1 LIEEKNKM
9 TKKLKK
15 IGVLTSGG
23 DSPGMNACIRAVTR
37 TAIFHDIDV
46 VGFRFGYKGVINMD
60 FRPMG
65 SRSVSN
71 IIQRGGTILGSSRC
85 KDFETEAG
93 LFRAA
98 ENLRE
103 MSLDAL
109 MVIGGNGS
117 LKGAQALMKHWDGQI
132 IGLPGTIDNDLGG
145 TDFTIGYF
153 TALDAIDKIRD
164 TAEAFD
170 RIFLVEVMGR
180 KSGDIAMGVG
190 ISGGAEEILI
200 PEGPEKLEVVGKR
213 IVDAKKRGKVS
224 YIIIVAEGYCEG
236 GAIEVSRRLKEI
248 TSYECSPCVLGHI
261 QRGGSPI
268 AHDRFM
274 GTRLGAHSVMAA
286 MDGANGVLVGV
297 CKGEIKLTPFDEIDE
312 EKQIFD
318 PEYWMKINAMLTR

>member
-1 LIEEKNKM
+1 MAK
-9 TKKLKK
+9 TLKK

-37 TAIFHDIDV
+37 TALYHEIEV
-46 VGFRFGYKGVINMD
+46 VGFRFGYRGVLEMD

-93 LFRAA
+93 LYKAG

-103 MSLDAL
+103 IGVDGL

-117 LKGAQALMKHWDGQI
+117 LKGADALMKFWDGQV

-153 TALDAIDKIRD
+153 TAVDTGLDAIDKIRD

-170 RIFLVEVMGR
+170 RIFIVEVMGR

-190 ISGGAEEILI
+190 ISGGAEEILV
-200 PEGPEKLEVVGKR
+200 PDNSESLEAVAKR
-213 IVDAKKRGKVS
+213 IIDAKQRGKVS
-224 YIIIVAEGYCEG
+224 YIMVVAEGYCEG
-236 GAIEVSRRLKEI
+236 GAFEVSRRLKEI
-248 TSYECSPCVLGHI
+248 TSFDCKPCVLGHI

-268 AHDRFM
+268 AHDRYM
-274 GTRLGAHSVMAA
+274 GTRLGAHAVIAA

-297 CKGEIKLTPFDEIDE
+297 CKGEVKLTPFKEIDAD
-312 EKQIFD
+312 KHAFKT
-318 PEYWMKINAMLTR
+318 EYWLKINEMLTR

>member
-1 LIEEKNKM
+1 M
-9 TKKLKK
+9 TKTLKK

-37 TAIFHDIDV
+37 TALYHEVEV
-46 VGFRFGYKGVINMD
+46 VGFRFGYRGVLEMD
-60 FRPMG
+60 FRPLG

-85 KDFETEAG
+85 KEFETDAG
-93 LFRAA
+93 LANAA

-103 MSLDAL
+103 MGVDAL
-109 MVIGGNGS
+109 MIIGGNGS
-117 LKGAQALMKHWDGQI
+117 LKGARELMKFWDGQV

-153 TALDAIDKIRD
+153 TAVDTALDAIDKIRD

-190 ISGGAEEILI
+190 ISGGAEEILV
-200 PEGPEKLEVVGKR
+200 PESPDSLEAVGKR
-213 IVDAKKRGKVS
+213 ILDAKKRGKVS
-224 YIIIVAEGYCEG
+224 YIMVVAEGYCEG
-236 GAIEVSRRLKEI
+236 GAFEVSRRLTEI
-248 TSYECSPCVLGHI
+248 TSYACQPCVLGHI

-268 AHDRFM
+268 AHDRYM
-274 GTRLGAHSVMAA
+274 GTRLGAHAVMAA
-286 MDGANGVLVGV
+286 MEGANGVLVGV
-297 CKGEIKLTPFDEIDE
+297 CRGEVKLTPFEEIDTD
-312 EKQIFD
+312 KHAFD
-318 PEYWMKINAMLTR
+318 PEYWLKINAMLTR